1 MQWENFFT
9 IAEREQVMQPST
21 CESDK
26 TRTNRM
32 KKIFILLVFSLSLFV
47 SSAQTFSFD
56 GRDKSA
62 IQVKPTDVFTM
73 ESGYGY
79 DFQEVIAEARKAQNE
94 TYHLSDGIFYFSVAL
109 PDGNYKV
116 TVTLGSKKTKGNT
129 TVRAESRR
137 LFVQNVET
145 KKGEFKT
152 CSFVVNKRNTT
163 IQLPDGKSDYVR
175 IKKREEGKMN
185 WDDKLTIEVNGD
197 LPTVSSIMIEPANDV
212 PTLWL
217 CGNST
222 VVDQDYEPWA
232 SWGQMITRW
241 FTDKVA
247 IANYAESGETATS
260 FIAAGRLKKIVSLM
274 KEGDYLLME
283 FGHNDQKEKRPGSG
297 AFYNYAYALKQFVD
311 EARAK
316 GVTPIFVTPTQR
328 RSFDSNGKIL
338 ETHANYPE
346 AMRWVAKDLGVQFI
360 ELHDMT
366 RVFYEKLGM
375 EGSKHAFV
383 HYPARTYPGQSK
395 AFEDNTHFNPY
406 GAYEIS
412 KMMVEGMKVLNL
424 PIVQYVQEDY
434 VPFSPSQPDDWKS
447 FHWNDGPFIDIV
459 KPDGN

>member
-1 MQWENFFT
+1 
-9 IAEREQVMQPST
+9 
-21 CESDK
+21 
-26 TRTNRM
+26 M
-32 KKIFILLVFSLSLFV
+32 KKIFSLIVVVFSLLV
-47 SSAQTFSFD
+47 SSAQTYSFD
-56 GRDKSA
+56 GRDKDA
-62 IQVKPTDVFTM
+62 IQVRPTDVFTM
-73 ESGYGY
+73 EKGYGY
-79 DFQEVIAEARKAQNE
+79 DFQEVIAEARKSQNE
-94 TYHLSDGIFYFSVAL
+94 TFHLSDGIFYFSVAV

-116 TVTLGSKKTKGNT
+116 TVTLGSKKSKGNT

-145 KKGEFKT
+145 KKGEFKA
-152 CSFVVNKRNTT
+152 CSFIVNKRNTT
-163 IQLPDGKSDYVR
+163 ILLPDGKTDHVR
-175 IKKREEGKMN
+175 IKKREESKMN

-197 LPTVSSIMIEPANDV
+197 APTVSSIKIEPANDV

-241 FTDKVA
+241 FTDEVA
-247 IANYAESGETATS
+247 VANYAESGETATS

-274 KEGDYLLME
+274 KEGDYIFME

-297 AFYNYAYALKQFVD
+297 AFYNYVYSLKQFVD

-316 GVTPIFVTPTQR
+316 GVTPVFVTPTQR
-328 RSFDSNGKIL
+328 RSFDKNGKIQ

-346 AMRWVAKDLGVQFI
+346 AMRWVAKDLGVPLI
-360 ELHDMT
+360 ELHEMT
-366 RVFYEKLGM
+366 RTFFETLGV
-375 EGSKHAFV
+375 EESKRALV
-383 HYPARTYPGQSK
+383 HYPAKTYPGQQT

-412 KMMVEGMKVLNL
+412 KMMVEGMKSLNL
-424 PIVQYVQEDY
+424 PIVKYLQSDY
-434 VPFSPSQPDDWKS
+434 HSFSPSNPDDWRT
-447 FHWNDGPFIDIV
+447 FHWNDAPFVDIV

>member
-1 MQWENFFT
+1 
-9 IAEREQVMQPST
+9 
-21 CESDK
+21 
-26 TRTNRM
+26 M
-32 KKIFILLVFSLSLFV
+32 KKTLSLFV
-47 SSAQTFSFD
+47 FSCLALVAISQTYSFD

-62 IQVKPTDVFTM
+62 IQVKPTDTFTQ
-73 ESGYGY
+73 ERGYGY
-79 DFQEVIAEARKAQNE
+79 DFQEVIMEARKAQNE
-94 TYHLSDGIFYFSVAL
+94 TYQLSDGIFYFSVAV

-116 TVTLGSKKTKGNT
+116 TVTLGSKKMKANT

-137 LFVQNVET
+137 LFVQNVDT

-152 CSFVVNKRNTT
+152 CSFVVNKRNT
-163 IQLPDGKSDYVR
+163 IINMPDGRTDLVR
-175 IKKREEGKMN
+175 IKKREETKMN

-197 LPTVSSIMIEPANDV
+197 APAVSSIKVEPADDV

-247 IANYAESGETATS
+247 VANYAESGETATS
-260 FIAAGRLKKIVSLM
+260 FIGAGRLKKIVSLM
-274 KEGDYLLME
+274 KEGDYIFME

-328 RSFDSNGKIL
+328 RSFDKNGKIQ

-346 AMRWVAKDLGVQFI
+346 AMHWVAKDLGVQLI

-366 RVFYEKLGM
+366 RTFYETLGV
-375 EGSKHAFV
+375 EGSKRALV
-383 HYPARTYPGQSK
+383 HYPAGTYPGQTK

-412 KMMVEGMKVLNL
+412 KMIVEGMKSLNL
-424 PIVQYVQEDY
+424 PVVQHLRDDY
-434 VPFSPSQPDDWKS
+434 VPFTPSQPDDRNA

>member
-1 MQWENFFT
+1 
-9 IAEREQVMQPST
+9 
-21 CESDK
+21 
-26 TRTNRM
+26 M
-32 KKIFILLVFSLSLFV
+32 KKTLSLLVFSFSLLV
-47 SSAQTFSFD
+47 SSAQTYSFD
-56 GRDKSA
+56 GRDKDA
-62 IQVKPTDVFTM
+62 IQVRPTDVFTM
-73 ESGYGY
+73 EKGYGY
-79 DFQEVIAEARKAQNE
+79 DFQEVIAEARKSQNE
-94 TYHLSDGIFYFSVAL
+94 TFHLSDGIFYFSVAV

-116 TVTLGSKKTKGNT
+116 TVTLGSKKSKGNT

-152 CSFVVNKRNTT
+152 CSFIVNKRNTT
-163 IQLPDGKSDYVR
+163 ILLPDGKTDRVR
-175 IKKREEGKMN
+175 IKKREESKMN

-197 LPTVSSIMIEPANDV
+197 APAVSSIQIEPANDV

-241 FTDKVA
+241 FTDEVA
-247 IANYAESGETATS
+247 VANYAESGETATS

-274 KEGDYLLME
+274 KEGDYIFME

-297 AFYNYAYALKQFVD
+297 AFYNYVYALKQFVD

-328 RSFDSNGKIL
+328 RSFDKNGKIQ

-346 AMRWVAKDLGVQFI
+346 AMRWVAKDLGVPLI
-360 ELHDMT
+360 ELHEMT
-366 RVFYEKLGM
+366 RTFFETLGV
-375 EGSKHAFV
+375 EESKRALV
-383 HYPARTYPGQSK
+383 HYPAKTYPGQQT

-412 KMMVEGMKVLNL
+412 KMMVEGMKSLSL
-424 PIVQYVQEDY
+424 PIVKYIRLDY
-434 VPFSPSQPDDWKS
+434 HSFSPSNPDDWKT
-447 FHWNDGPFIDIV
+447 FHWNDAPFVDIV

>member
-1 MQWENFFT
+1 
-9 IAEREQVMQPST
+9 
-21 CESDK
+21 
-26 TRTNRM
+26 M
-32 KKIFILLVFSLSLFV
+32 KKIISLLVFSFSLLV
-47 SSAQTFSFD
+47 SSAQTYSFD
-56 GRDKSA
+56 GRDKAA
-62 IQVKPTDVFTM
+62 IRITLSDTYTPEK
-73 ESGYGY
+73 GYGY
-79 DFQEVIAEARKAQNE
+79 DFQEVINEARKSQNE
-94 TYHLSDGIFYFSVAL
+94 TYHLSDGIFYFSVAV

-116 TVTLGSKKTKGNT
+116 TVTLGSKKMKGNT

-137 LFVQNVET
+137 LFLQNVET

-152 CSFVVNKRNTT
+152 CSFIVNKRNTT
-163 IQLPDGKSDYVR
+163 IVLPDGKTDYVH
-175 IKKREEGKMN
+175 IKKREETKMN

-197 LPTVSSIMIEPANDV
+197 APAVSSIKIEPSNDV

-241 FTDKVA
+241 FTDQVA
-247 IANYAESGETATS
+247 VANYAESGETATS

-274 KEGDYLLME
+274 KEGDYIFME

-297 AFYNYAYALKQFVD
+297 AFYNFAYALRQFVD

-328 RSFDSNGKIL
+328 RSFDKNGRIQ
-338 ETHANYPE
+338 ETHANYPD
-346 AMRWVAKDLGVQFI
+346 AMRWVAKDLGVQLI

-366 RVFYEKLGM
+366 RIFYETLGV
-375 EGSKHAFV
+375 EVSKHAFV
-383 HYPARTYPGQSK
+383 HYPARTYPGQMS

-412 KMMVEGMKVLNL
+412 KMIVEGMKTLHL
-424 PIVQYVQEDY
+424 PVVDFLRHDY
-434 VPFSPSQPDDWKS
+434 LPFDPSKPDDWTN
-447 FHWNDGPFIDIV
+447 FLWNDAPFIDII

>member
-1 MQWENFFT
+1 MNLKMLV
-9 IAEREQVMQPST
+9 AA
-21 CESDK
+21 
-26 TRTNRM
+26 
-32 KKIFILLVFSLSLFV
+32 ILLGGAANLN
-47 SSAQTFSFD
+47 AQTFNFSFD
-56 GRDKSA
+56 GRDKTA
-62 IQVKPTDVFTM
+62 TKVNAEDFFTN
-73 ESGYGY
+73 EKGYGY
-79 DFQEVIAEARKAQNE
+79 DFQHVIDGAKAAQTE
-94 TYHLSDGIFYFSVAL
+94 SFKLSDGIFYFSVNV

-116 TVTLGSKKTKGNT
+116 TVTLGSKKKKANT

-137 LFVQNVET
+137 LFVQNADT
-145 KKGEFKT
+145 KRGEFKT
-152 CSFVVNKRNTT
+152 FSFIVNKRNTT
-163 IQLPDGKSDYVR
+163 INLPDGKTDRVR
-175 IKKREEGKMN
+175 IKKREEKKLN
-185 WDDKLTIEVNGD
+185 WDDKLTIEINGD
-197 LPTVSSIMIEPANDV
+197 APACSSIKIEPANEV

-241 FTDKVA
+241 FDDGVA
-247 IANYAESGETATS
+247 VANYAESGETATS

-274 KEGDYLLME
+274 KKGDYIFME

-328 RSFDSNGKIL
+328 RAFDDNGKIR

-346 AMRWVAKDLGVQFI
+346 AMRWVAKDLGVQLI

-366 RVFYEKLGM
+366 RTFFETLGV
-375 EGSKHAFV
+375 EDSKRSLV
-383 HYPARTYPGQSK
+383 HYPARTYPNQMTK
-395 AFEDNTHFNPY
+395 FEDNTHFNPY

-412 KMMVEGMKVLNL
+412 KMIVEGMKQLNL
-424 PIVQYVQEDY
+424 PVVSHLKADFKTFN
-434 VPFSPSQPDDWKS
+434 PAQPDDWKA
-447 FHWNDGPFIDIV
+447 FHWNDAPFIDVV

>member
-1 MQWENFFT
+1 MCMKKLLLVLLTVSVLPFFT
-9 IAEREQVMQPST
+9 FST
-21 CESDK
+21 
-26 TRTNRM
+26 
-32 KKIFILLVFSLSLFV
+32 LL
-47 SSAQTFSFD
+47 AQTYSFD
-56 GRDKSA
+56 GRDKAA
-62 IQVKPTDVFTM
+62 IQVKPSDTFTL
-73 ESGYGY
+73 EKGYGY
-79 DFQEVIAEARKAQNE
+79 DFQSVISEARKAQNE
-94 TYHLSDGIFYFSVAL
+94 TYRLSDGIFYFSVAV

-116 TVTLGSKKTKGNT
+116 TVTLGSKKMAGNT

-137 LFVQNVET
+137 LFVQNVPT

-152 CSFVVNKRNTT
+152 CSFIVNKRNTT
-163 IQLPDGKSDYVR
+163 IQLPDGKTDRVR
-175 IKKREEGKMN
+175 IKKREETKMN

-197 LPTVSSIMIEPANDV
+197 APALSSITIEPAYDV

-232 SWGQMITRW
+232 SWGQMVTRW
-241 FTDKVA
+241 FTNQVA
-247 IANYAESGETATS
+247 VANYAESGETATS
-260 FIAAGRLKKIVSLM
+260 FIGAGRLKKIVSRM
-274 KEGDYLLME
+274 KSGDYIFME

-311 EARAK
+311 EARVK

-328 RSFDSNGKIL
+328 RVFDKNGKIQ

-346 AMRWVAKDLGVQFI
+346 AMRWVAKDLGVQVI

-366 RVFYEKLGM
+366 RTFYETLGV
-375 EGSKHAFV
+375 EDSKRALV
-383 HYPARTYPGQSK
+383 HYPAGTYPGQTK

-412 KMMVEGMKVLNL
+412 KMIVEGMKSLNL
-424 PIVQYVQEDY
+424 PVVQYLHDDY
-434 VPFSPSQPDDWKS
+434 TPFNPAQPDDWKT
-447 FHWNDGPFIDIV
+447 FHWNDGPFIDVV

>member
-1 MQWENFFT
+1 
-9 IAEREQVMQPST
+9 
-21 CESDK
+21 
-26 TRTNRM
+26 M
-32 KKIFILLVFSLSLFV
+32 KKTLSLLVFSFSLLV
-47 SSAQTFSFD
+47 SSAQTYSFD
-56 GRDKSA
+56 GRDKDA
-62 IQVKPTDVFTM
+62 IQVRPTDVFTM
-73 ESGYGY
+73 EKGYGY
-79 DFQEVIAEARKAQNE
+79 DFQEVIAEARKSQNE
-94 TYHLSDGIFYFSVAL
+94 TFHLSDGIFYFSVAV

-116 TVTLGSKKTKGNT
+116 TVTLGSKKSKGNT

-145 KKGEFKT
+145 KKGEFKA
-152 CSFVVNKRNTT
+152 CSFIVNKRNTT
-163 IQLPDGKSDYVR
+163 ILLPDGKTDRVR
-175 IKKREEGKMN
+175 IKKREESKMN

-197 LPTVSSIMIEPANDV
+197 APAVSSIQIEPANDV

-241 FTDKVA
+241 FTDEVA
-247 IANYAESGETATS
+247 VANYAESGETATS

-274 KEGDYLLME
+274 KEGDYIFME

-297 AFYNYAYALKQFVD
+297 AFYNYVYALKQFVD

-316 GVTPIFVTPTQR
+316 GVTPVFVTPTQR
-328 RSFDSNGKIL
+328 RSFDKNGKIQ

-346 AMRWVAKDLGVQFI
+346 AMRWVAKDLDVPLI
-360 ELHDMT
+360 ELHEMT
-366 RVFYEKLGM
+366 RTFFETLGV
-375 EGSKHAFV
+375 EESKRALV
-383 HYPARTYPGQSK
+383 HYPAKTYPGQQT

-412 KMMVEGMKVLNL
+412 KMMVEGMKSLSL
-424 PIVQYVQEDY
+424 PIVKYIRLDY
-434 VPFSPSQPDDWKS
+434 HSFSPSNPDDWKT
-447 FHWNDGPFIDIV
+447 FHWNDAPFVDIV

>member
-1 MQWENFFT
+1 
-9 IAEREQVMQPST
+9 
-21 CESDK
+21 
-26 TRTNRM
+26 M
-32 KKIFILLVFSLSLFV
+32 KKTLSLLVFSFSLLV
-47 SSAQTFSFD
+47 SSAQTYSFD
-56 GRDKSA
+56 GRDKDA
-62 IQVKPTDVFTM
+62 IQVRPTDVFTM
-73 ESGYGY
+73 EKGYGY
-79 DFQEVIAEARKAQNE
+79 DFQEVIAEARKSQNE
-94 TYHLSDGIFYFSVAL
+94 TFHLSDGIFYFSVAV

-116 TVTLGSKKTKGNT
+116 TVTLGSKKSKGNT

-152 CSFVVNKRNTT
+152 CSFIVNKRNTT
-163 IQLPDGKSDYVR
+163 ILLPDGKTDRVR
-175 IKKREEGKMN
+175 IKKREESKMN

-197 LPTVSSIMIEPANDV
+197 APAVSSIKIEPANDI

-241 FTDKVA
+241 FTDEVA
-247 IANYAESGETATS
+247 VANYAESGETATS

-274 KEGDYLLME
+274 KEGDYIFME

-297 AFYNYAYALKQFVD
+297 AFYNYVYALKQFVD

-316 GVTPIFVTPTQR
+316 GVTPVFVTPTQR
-328 RSFDSNGKIL
+328 RSFDKNGKIQ

-346 AMRWVAKDLGVQFI
+346 AMRWVAKDLGVPLI
-360 ELHDMT
+360 ELHEMT
-366 RVFYEKLGM
+366 RTFFETLGV
-375 EGSKHAFV
+375 EESKRALV
-383 HYPARTYPGQSK
+383 HYPAKTYPGQQT

-412 KMMVEGMKVLNL
+412 KMMVEGMKSLSL
-424 PIVQYVQEDY
+424 PIVKYIRLDY
-434 VPFSPSQPDDWKS
+434 HSFSPSNPDDWKT
-447 FHWNDGPFIDIV
+447 FHWNDAPFVDIV

>member
-1 MQWENFFT
+1 
-9 IAEREQVMQPST
+9 
-21 CESDK
+21 
-26 TRTNRM
+26 M
-32 KKIFILLVFSLSLFV
+32 KRLILILLTLNFSLFALH
-47 SSAQTFSFD
+47 AQTFSFD

-62 IQVKPTDVFTM
+62 IQVKPTDVFSA
-73 ESGYGY
+73 EKGYGY
-79 DFQEVIAEARKAQNE
+79 DFQDVVAEAYKAQTE
-94 TYHLSDGIFYFSVAL
+94 TFRLSNGVFYFSVAV

-116 TVTLGSKKTKGNT
+116 TVTVGSKKNVSNT

-137 LFVQNVET
+137 LFVQNAIT

-152 CSFVVNKRNTT
+152 CSFVVNKRNT
-163 IQLPDGKSDYVR
+163 IINLPDGKTDKVR
-175 IKKREEGKMN
+175 IKKREETKLN

-197 LPTVSSIMIEPANDV
+197 APAISSLKIEPVDNV

-241 FTDKVA
+241 FDDGVA
-247 IANYAESGETATS
+247 VGNYAESGETATS
-260 FIAAGRLKKIVSLM
+260 FIGAGRLKKIVSLM
-274 KEGDYLLME
+274 KEGDYIFME
-283 FGHNDQKEKRPGSG
+283 FGHNDQKEKRSGSG
-297 AFYNYAYALKQFVD
+297 AYYNFAYALKQFVD

-328 RSFDSNGKIL
+328 RAFDKEGKIQ
-338 ETHANYPE
+338 ETHANYPD
-346 AMRWVAKDLGVQFI
+346 AMRWVAKDLNVPVI

-366 RVFYEKLGM
+366 RTFFETLGV
-375 EGSKHAFV
+375 ENSKRALV
-383 HYPARTYPGQSK
+383 HYPAGTYPGQMK

-412 KMMVEGMKVLNL
+412 KMIVEGMKSLNL
-424 PIVQYVQEDY
+424 PVVKNLRPEYTSFDA
-434 VPFSPSQPDDWKS
+434 SHPDDWHS
-447 FHWNDGPFIDIV
+447 FHWNDGPFIDII

>member
-1 MQWENFFT
+1 
-9 IAEREQVMQPST
+9 
-21 CESDK
+21 
-26 TRTNRM
+26 M
-32 KKIFILLVFSLSLFV
+32 KKTLLLLVFSCSFLV
-47 SSAQTFSFD
+47 SIAQTFSFD
-56 GRDKSA
+56 GRDKAA
-62 IQVKPTDVFTM
+62 IRITPSDTFTP
-73 ESGYGY
+73 EKGYGY
-79 DFQEVIAEARKAQNE
+79 DFQEVIIEARKSQNE
-94 TYHLSDGIFYFSVAL
+94 TYHLSDGIFYFSVAV

-116 TVTLGSKKTKGNT
+116 TVTLGSKKSQGNT

-145 KKGEFKT
+145 KKGEFKIY
-152 CSFVVNKRNTT
+152 SFIVNKRNT
-163 IQLPDGKSDYVR
+163 IIHLPDGKQDFVR

-197 LPTVSSIMIEPANDV
+197 FPAISSIAIEPANDV

-260 FIAAGRLKKIVSLM
+260 FIAAGRLKKIISLM
-274 KEGDYLLME
+274 KQGDYILME
-283 FGHNDQKEKRPGSG
+283 FGHNDQKEKRSGSG

-316 GVTPIFVTPTQR
+316 GVIPIFVTPTQR
-328 RSFDSNGKIL
+328 RSFDRNGKIQ
-338 ETHANYPE
+338 ETHADYPE
-346 AMRWVAKDLGVQFI
+346 AMRWVAKDLGVQLI

-366 RVFYEKLGM
+366 RTFYETLGV

-383 HYPARTYPGQSK
+383 HYPAHTYPGQTT

-412 KMMVEGMKVLNL
+412 QMVVEGMKKLHL
-424 PIVQYVQEDY
+424 PIVNDLRSDY
-434 VPFSPSQPDDWKS
+434 TPFNLSQPGDWRN
-447 FHWNDGPFIDIV
+447 FHWNDSPFIDYV